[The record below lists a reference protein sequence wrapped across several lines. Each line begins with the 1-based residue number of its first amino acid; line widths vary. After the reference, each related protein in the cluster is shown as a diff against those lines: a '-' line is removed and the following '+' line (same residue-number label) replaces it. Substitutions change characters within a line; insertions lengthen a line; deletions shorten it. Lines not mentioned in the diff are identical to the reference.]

1 MAFLF
6 LAALVLVRFV
16 RRSPMTPA
24 PPRYAACPRLAF
36 HEGLALISIVNF
48 LLILFSPVL
57 CRLLVGSCLV
67 RLRRG
72 EGALGR
78 SFYLTLSARLTGL
91 EPATT
96 GSTVQYSNQ
105 LSYSPCCIIESLLH
119 PTTSRWCS
127 PGGDC
132 GTVTNSYHRLSTTIL
147 EARCRKVICSPFR
160 LPRSALECSKLSIVL
175 AT

>member
-1 MAFLF
+1 MVLF
-6 LAALVLVRFV
+6 M
-16 RRSPMTPA
+16 RRSPMIPA
-24 PPRYAACPRLAF
+24 PPRCAACPRLAF

-48 LLILFSPVL
+48 LLILFSPVP
-57 CRLLVGSCLV
+57 CRVLVGSCLV

-105 LSYSPCCIIESLLH
+105 LSYSPVCKYWFRYVLLQIPPEFKGCVYIAVRTPSVVIESLLH
-119 PTTSRWCS
+119 PTVSGQCS
-127 PGGDC
+127 HISVDC
-132 GTVTNSYHRLSTTIL
+132 GTVTNSYHRHSTTIL
-147 EARCRKVICSPFR
+147 EARCQESY
-160 LPRSALECSKLSIVL
+160 L
-175 AT
+175 